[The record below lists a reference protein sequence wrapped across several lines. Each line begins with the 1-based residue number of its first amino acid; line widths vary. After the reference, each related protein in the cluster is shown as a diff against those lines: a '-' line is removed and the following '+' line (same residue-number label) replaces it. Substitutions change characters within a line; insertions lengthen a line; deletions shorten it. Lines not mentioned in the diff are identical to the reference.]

1 MPGSDSQETISATRA
16 NRSVWRV
23 AAISLLGLVAFA
35 LVTEAGLRVI
45 LGVGD
50 PILIT
55 PDSACAYIT
64 KPDQKVY
71 RFFVHTY
78 INHYGM
84 RSDDVPPTRPAGVV
98 RLLFVG
104 DSLTYGTTHVDQSQL
119 FTQIVGRGLPAIV
132 HHPVEVLNASASAWA
147 PDNEWEWLRSRGI
160 FQSNFVM
167 LVLNDGDLTQPRA
180 TIAQV
185 GDDLPQTRPDFAIE
199 ELYTRFI
206 RPRIFHIS
214 RHSDAGDVVIP
225 DDVARRENLEDLDRF
240 LALVNSQGGHMIMAF
255 LPLRS
260 DIPAQSTP
268 AEGVIRT
275 WTAKNDVPLIDLTAA
290 VASHPVSEICL
301 YDHTHFNRL
310 GNAIIGQ
317 AILKLWPASLRQ

>member
-1 MPGSDSQETISATRA
+1 VPGSDSQETISATRA

-132 HHPVEVLNASASAWA
+132 HHPVEVLNASASAFF
-147 PDNEWEWLRSRGI
+147 SRT
-160 FQSNFVM
+160 SSCW
-167 LVLNDGDLTQPRA
+167 
-180 TIAQV
+180 
-185 GDDLPQTRPDFAIE
+185 
-199 ELYTRFI
+199 Y
-206 RPRIFHIS
+206 
-214 RHSDAGDVVIP
+214 
-225 DDVARRENLEDLDRF
+225 
-240 LALVNSQGGHMIMAF
+240 
-255 LPLRS
+255 
-260 DIPAQSTP
+260 
-268 AEGVIRT
+268 
-275 WTAKNDVPLIDLTAA
+275 
-290 VASHPVSEICL
+290 
-301 YDHTHFNRL
+301 
-310 GNAIIGQ
+310 
-317 AILKLWPASLRQ
+317 

>member
-1 MPGSDSQETISATRA
+1 
-16 NRSVWRV
+16 
-23 AAISLLGLVAFA
+23 
-35 LVTEAGLRVI
+35 
-45 LGVGD
+45 
-50 PILIT
+50 
-55 PDSACAYIT
+55 
-64 KPDQKVY
+64 
-71 RFFVHTY
+71 
-78 INHYGM
+78 
-84 RSDDVPPTRPAGVV
+84 
-98 RLLFVG
+98 
-104 DSLTYGTTHVDQSQL
+104 
-119 FTQIVGRGLPAIV
+119 
-132 HHPVEVLNASASAWA
+132 
-147 PDNEWEWLRSRGI
+147 
-160 FQSNFVM
+160 M

-206 RPRIFHIS
+206 RPRIFNMS
-214 RHSDAGDVVIP
+214 RHADAGDVVIP

-240 LALVNSQGGHMIMAF
+240 VALVNSQGGQMILAF

-260 DIPAQSTP
+260 DIPAQSAP
-268 AEGVIRT
+268 AEDVIRA

-301 YDHTHFNRL
+301 YDHTHFNRV